1 MLCSGAL
8 LEVLDGESA
17 YFDPGSIQA
26 KERGVPKDP
35 PKVCFDAVRLAA
47 LGSGVQCARL
57 LLAPWVRCAAYLT

>member
-26 KERGVPKDP
+26 KEKGVPKDSL
-35 PKVCFDAVRLAA
+35 VVRFGAICLAA
-47 LGSGVQCARL
+47 LGAGVQSARL